1 MMNKTIA
8 FLLYL
13 SFVIA
18 ACSSNPIQESAQ
30 EAQPN
35 PVVAGPSP
43 LQIAIASADFEVGMP
58 RLPFILFDG
67 PERVADAQRVRLA
80 TFDLASG
87 APTATGWNGEAV
99 NYSDYDI
106 PYWVAYPEIS
116 APGFWGIVADVI
128 LADGSQVQSQF
139 VIETVAE
146 TSGLSI
152 GAEAPPS
159 QNRTLETEPDIA
171 KLTSGI
177 DPVLDFYQL
186 TVAAALETE
195 KPIVVAFTTP
205 AFCQSQLCAPVLDS
219 VEDVHAELGAQVNFI
234 HIEVYKDFET
244 FEFADEMA
252 EWGLNT
258 EPWVY
263 VVGID
268 GLIATR
274 FGGPVSPRELTE
286 TIEFILQ

>member
-1 MMNKTIA
+1 MTNKTIT
-8 FLLYL
+8 FLMCFA
-13 SFVIA
+13 FVIA
-18 ACSSNPIQESAQ
+18 ACSSKPAQ
-30 EAQPN
+30 ENSPQTEPN
-35 PVVAGPSP
+35 PAVAGPSP
-43 LQIAIASADFEVGMP
+43 LQIAIASADFEVGTP

-87 APTATGWNGEAV
+87 TPTATGWNGEAV
-99 NYSDYDI
+99 NYSDYEV

-116 APGFWGIVADVI
+116 AAGFWGIVADVI
-128 LADGSQVQSQF
+128 LADGSLVQSQF

-152 GAEAPPS
+152 GAAAPAS

-171 KLTSGI
+171 KLTSDI
-177 DPVLDFYQL
+177 EPVLDFYQL

-195 KPIVVAFTTP
+195 RPTVVAFTTP

-219 VEDVHAELGAQVNFI
+219 VEDVHAEFGAQVNFI

-263 VVGID
+263 IVGTD
-268 GLIATR
+268 GLIAAR

-286 TIEFILQ
+286 TLEFILQ